1 MPIFSAEIGQ
11 NHQGDPKIARE
22 MIKAAAAA
30 GADAVKFQKSTVE
43 LRYNKNCLVRFVKII
58 LSIFCLY
65 LALWHLD

>member
-1 MPIFSAEIGQ
+1 
-11 NHQGDPKIARE
+11 